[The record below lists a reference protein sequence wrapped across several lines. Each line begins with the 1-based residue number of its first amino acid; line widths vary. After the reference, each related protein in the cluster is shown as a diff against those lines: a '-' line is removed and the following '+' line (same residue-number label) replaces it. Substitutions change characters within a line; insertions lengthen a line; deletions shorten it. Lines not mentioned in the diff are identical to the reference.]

1 MISCHIDGLASIVR
15 CHMERGA
22 VTSIVGEQPVWMIGL
37 VAEYQLP
44 AMMRDDLGFVT
55 FTQMSYTG
63 YSEN

>member
-1 MISCHIDGLASIVR
+1 
-15 CHMERGA
+15 MERGA